1 MHKKKR
7 FAHKKRKQGLPPG
20 SLIYTGHRTENP
32 PVVHSL
38 WFNPTQYQE
47 QDLYAAEWRKKPE
60 KGVLWIDIYSLTDT
74 EFIRQVGI
82 DFKLHPLLLE
92 DILDT
97 QQRPKMEEYDNGLFI
112 ILPSLTLTPATLE
125 LQSEQIALF
134 LGANLVITFQED
146 PDDDFEAVRRRA
158 EEDLGRIRKK
168 GSDYLAYTLVDTVV
182 DSYYNILDDLETV
195 LFELEE
201 TLHRQGDVPW
211 CKARIFDLKR
221 TVNEF
226 RHQVVPMRDAI
237 SRLYNTENKLIEDTN
252 RVYLRDVLDHLGQ
265 IIDGIDNQQSMLAG
279 TEALYHAEAA
289 NRLNN
294 VMRLLAI
301 ISTIFMPLSF
311 IAGVYGMN
319 FDNMPELH
327 TRYGYFWVLGVMLVA
342 MVGMLVVFKRNRWI

>member
-1 MHKKKR
+1 MNKKKI
-7 FAHKKRKQGLPPG
+7 FSQKKRKQGLPPG
-20 SLIYTGHRTENP
+20 SLIYTGHRTENASI
-32 PVVHSL
+32 VHSL
-38 WFNPTQYQE
+38 WYNHSSCKE
-47 QDLYAAEWRKKPE
+47 QMIYAPEWRKKAE

-74 EFIRQVGI
+74 EFIRQVGS
-82 DFKLHPLLLE
+82 DFDLHPLVLE
-92 DILDT
+92 DVLDT
-97 QQRPKMEEYDNGLFI
+97 QQRPKLEEYDNGLFLI
-112 ILPSLTLTPATLE
+112 IPSLTLTVTTLE
-125 LQSEQIALF
+125 MQSEQIAIF
-134 LGANLVITFQED
+134 FGADFVISFQED
-146 PDDDFEAVRRRA
+146 PDDDFEAVRRRT

-182 DSYYNILDDLETV
+182 DSYYSILDELETE

-237 SRLYNTENKLIEDTN
+237 ARLYNTESNLVENAN
-252 RVYLRDVLDHLGQ
+252 RVYMRDVLDHLGQ
-265 IIDGIDNQQSMLAG
+265 ILDGIDNQQSMLAN
-279 TEALYHAEAA
+279 TEALYHAEAS

-311 IAGVYGMN
+311 IAGIYGMN

-327 TRYGYFWVLGVMLVA
+327 TRYGYFWVLGVMFA
-342 MVGMLVVFKRNRWI
+342 